1 MPPLSLARSLTAR
14 HLLQAGALLFV
25 LGLFTGLLVPMMA
38 TPRLGLSSHLEG
50 VFNGLL
56 LLLLGLL
63 WPRLLLG
70 RRLRATAFW
79 LALYGT
85 YANWFT
91 TFIAALLG
99 IGGASMPLAA
109 AGAAGGAVQET
120 LVLAALLSLTAAML
134 AVGMIVLWGLRG
146 TEPEAGGL

>member
-1 MPPLSLARSLTAR
+1 MQPLSLARSVEAR
-14 HLLQAGALLFV
+14 RLLQAGALLFV
-25 LGLFTGLLVPMMA
+25 LGLFTGLLVPMLA

-56 LLLLGLL
+56 LLLLGLV
-63 WPRLLLG
+63 WPRLRLG
-70 RRLRATAFW
+70 RRLQTAAFW

-85 YANWFT
+85 YANWLT
-91 TFIAALLG
+91 TLAAAMLG

-109 AGAAGGAVQET
+109 ANATGSGLQET

-134 AVGMIVLWGLRG
+134 AVGLIVLWGLRG
-146 TEPEAGGL
+146 AEPESDGA